1 MFVSP
6 ALPSRLRS
14 RYKLGLQQLLLLG
27 LAHKLIATLKPTSQ
41 NGNAAIEP
49 ATPTS
54 CRPNVAYCLLPF
66 VDCRSPIAGQPVF
79 GGQQEN
85 QRAAAKKYAPIGVK
99 SQALCEKLQAK

>member
-1 MFVSP
+1 
-6 ALPSRLRS
+6 
-14 RYKLGLQQLLLLG
+14 LGLQQLLLLG

-66 VDCRSPIAGQPVF
+66 VDCRLPD
-79 GGQQEN
+79 N
-85 QRAAAKKYAPIGVK
+85 QFSADNRKTSELRPRNMR
-99 SQALCEKLQAK
+99 Q